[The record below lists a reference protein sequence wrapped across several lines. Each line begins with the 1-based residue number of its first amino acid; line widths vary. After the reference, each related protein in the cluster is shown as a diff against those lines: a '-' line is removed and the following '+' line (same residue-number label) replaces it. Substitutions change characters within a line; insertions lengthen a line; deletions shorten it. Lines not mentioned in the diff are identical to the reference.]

1 MPGTLFA
8 NSHCKMATIEKR
20 RLPTSSKCGT
30 CLRSRSQQSLNR
42 KMDNPVASATSLM
55 VTLMPMNFPDGE
67 WQTDRCG
74 SVKDHEVLQW
84 VDYGEQL
91 VEVLD

>member
-1 MPGTLFA
+1 MPSTLFA
-8 NSHCKMATIEKR
+8 NSHCKMASIEKR
-20 RLPTSSKCGT
+20 GLVTSSKCGT

-42 KMDNPVASATSLM
+42 KMGNPVASATSLM
-55 VTLMPMNFPDGE
+55 VTLMPMNFPEDE
-67 WQTDRCG
+67 SWTNRYRA
-74 SVKDHEVLQW
+74 VKDHELLQW

>member
-8 NSHCKMATIEKR
+8 NSHCKMASIEKR
-20 RLPTSSKCGT
+20 RL
-30 CLRSRSQQSLNR
+30 
-42 KMDNPVASATSLM
+42 ATSLM
-55 VTLMPMNFPDGE
+55 VTLMPMNFPEDE
-67 WQTDRCG
+67 SWTNRYG